1 MSNVLEV
8 DGRTLKLND
17 EGYLAKPKRWDEDVA
32 RELARTAEG
41 LAELTDEQWAVIRFI
56 REHYVSHKRAPLI
69 RALCDETKLSL
80 KRIYQLFPSGPAKG
94 ACKIAGLPRPDGCV

>member
-8 DGRTLKLND
+8 DGRKLKLND
-17 EGYLAKPKRWDEDVA
+17 EGYLVKPKRWNEDVA

-41 LAELTDEQWAVIRFI
+41 LAELTPEHWAVIRFI
-56 REHYVSHKRAPLI
+56 REHFVAHKRAPLI
-69 RALCDETKLSL
+69 RALCDETQLSL